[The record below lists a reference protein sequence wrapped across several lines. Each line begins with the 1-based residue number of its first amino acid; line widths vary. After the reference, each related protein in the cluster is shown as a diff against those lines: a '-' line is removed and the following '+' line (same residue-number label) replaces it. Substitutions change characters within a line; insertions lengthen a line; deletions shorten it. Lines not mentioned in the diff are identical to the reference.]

1 MDKNIFFIIYS
12 LQILIVD
19 VVDFLRNVWPFVLFK
34 IFLEKLYILL

>member
-19 VVDFLRNVWPFVLFK
+19 VVDFLRNV
-34 IFLEKLYILL
+34 